1 MNEPIISLSG
11 GAIDLDR
18 LAERIEKAAGVV
30 QQLRAERDR
39 LAREGEETVTRL
51 RQLEQKLQG
60 QELGAVLQELTA
72 LRREQREW
80 VSERRDVAT
89 KIETLVK
96 KLERIEA

>member
-1 MNEPIISLSG
+1 MSEPIISLGSG
-11 GAIDLDR
+11 GIDLDR

-39 LAREGEETVTRL
+39 LAREGEETAARL

-60 QELGAVLQELTA
+60 QDVGALIQEITT
-72 LRREQREW
+72 LRKEQREW
-80 VSERRDVAT
+80 LSERRDVAS

-96 KLERIEA
+96 KLERIES

>member
-1 MNEPIISLSG
+1 MTEPTISLSG

-39 LAREGEETVTRL
+39 LTREGEETASRL

-60 QELGAVLQELTA
+60 QEVGALLQELTA
-72 LRREQREW
+72 LRKEQREW
-80 VSERRDVAT
+80 LSERRDVAS

-96 KLERIEA
+96 KLERIET